1 MEYYTTVFEIYSD
14 DIDKTHD
21 LTKELPYFNIKLELP
36 KFRISGSHYSCDVN
50 NKTIY
55 KNIQSIK
62 YLNETIAEQLYAMR
76 DTQFNSFIDF
86 LKVNPCNSAQTE
98 ILIKL
103 DFFSE
108 FGKSDK
114 LICIYSLFT
123 DMYTKKD
130 GQIVPK
136 KMINKEKTV
145 YPHDILR
152 KYSKE
157 TDTRFN
163 VYDMDGFCT
172 EIIST
177 FEDKDLPITER
188 LEAQTDYL
196 SYIEYVNP
204 AAKTY
209 GYILSIDIK
218 YAPKFQIYKLDT
230 GETITVKYGKREYEM
245 SGLKEKQVI
254 RFVTYDKPKRKLVDG
269 HWVES
274 DETEPWIKAYKIPN
288 IS

>member
-62 YLNETIAEQLYAMR
+62 YLNETIAEQLYDMK
-76 DTQFNSFIDF
+76 DIQFDSFMDF
-86 LKVNPCNSAQTE
+86 LKVNPCNSKQTE

-108 FGKSDK
+108 FGKSGKLMEIFNFYQARYDK
-114 LICIYSLFT
+114 TKFKKQI
-123 DMYTKKD
+123 KKD
-130 GQIVPK
+130 KNP
-136 KMINKEKTV
+136 
-145 YPHDILR
+145 YPVEILS

-157 TDTRFN
+157 TEKQFN
-163 VYDMDGFCT
+163 IIDEAGFCS
-172 EIIST
+172 EILAT

-188 LEAQTDYL
+188 LEAQSEYL
-196 SYIEYVNP
+196 GYIEYVNSK
-204 AAKTY
+204 AKDCYYVLEVDTKH
-209 GYILSIDIK
+209 S
-218 YAPKFQIYKLDT
+218 PKLLCYNLQT
-230 GETITVKYGKREYEM
+230 GETQTIKIKKDKYYANPERVIMAEDIIQIITEP
-245 SGLKEKQVI
+245 
-254 RFVTYDKPKRKLVDG
+254 KPKWKKVGDD
-269 HWVES
+269 WVELE
-274 DETEPWIKAYKIPN
+274 DKELWIKEYRIK
-288 IS
+288 